1 VSVSLQL
8 AAFALANY
16 LMGASPG
23 AQPFWA
29 AAFLLGIPG
38 HQRAGAANPRELHRR
53 TRLLAKGLNTVLRT
67 KMGLDYD
74 PLDIVEF
81 NSFDEFIRKKPRGE
95 AIWHDIM
102 VVTHGAGEAPPG
114 VTGQISFGRESFT
127 VDGSGGDLLDAITA
141 NATRVKAFRKGFYEP
156 GNITLVACNNASTGF
171 HVAIY
176 IRDLFGTRGLIKF
189 PVKNVDFTSLG
200 GLATP
205 VDPEDPG
212 ITLRRLT
219 AAEWHVV
226 PRKDD
231 IIGSLPPQ
239 PDSMDI
245 DDFFR
250 D

>member
-1 VSVSLQL
+1 MIQPF
-8 AAFALANY
+8 AFALADS
-16 LMGASPG
+16 LMGTSPG
-23 AQPFWA
+23 EQPYRA
-29 AAFLLGIPG
+29 VAFLLGRVG
-38 HQRAGAANPRELHRR
+38 HERAGAPRPRELHRR
-53 TRLLAKGLNTVLRT
+53 TRKFAANLNSDLRS
-67 KMGLDYD
+67 KYSLDYD
-74 PLDIVEF
+74 PLDILEF

-156 GNITLVACNNASTGF
+156 SNITLVACNNASTGF
-171 HVAIY
+171 QVAIY
-176 IRDLFGTRGLIKF
+176 MRDLFGTRGQIKF

-205 VDPEDPG
+205 VDPDDPG
-212 ITLRRLT
+212 LALRRLT

-231 IIGSLPPQ
+231 IIGSLPPE